1 MENKLVF
8 KLELNGNIRQ
18 VSITKADDD
27 SYVVNLE
34 NVETA
39 VVQYKDRCWQQVHGS
54 KLPQHFI
61 NELGEHIESAKF

>member
-1 MENKLVF
+1 MGNKLVF
-8 KLELNGNIRQ
+8 EQELNGNIRQ

-34 NVETA
+34 DVATA
-39 VVQYKDRCWQQVHGS
+39 GIRYLDNCWQQIHGG

-61 NELGEHIESAKF
+61 DELGKHIESAKF